1 MSLDLVLFIA
11 GVLLSAV
18 FSWFFTHIYYKKSL
32 RQQEET
38 AKTQIGKLTDALV
51 SQNKTDAALL
61 MQKRIEESIAEHRRA
76 GTPIRV
82 IDTYNDLS
90 NKEKAEMLDTVLLR
104 IRGRKANQN
113 KYRE

>member
-1 MSLDLVLFIA
+1 
-11 GVLLSAV
+11 
-18 FSWFFTHIYYKKSL
+18 
-32 RQQEET
+32 
-38 AKTQIGKLTDALV
+38 
-51 SQNKTDAALL
+51 